1 MITPSDHRHQQG
13 SRDMPGTKTITR
25 LAAAAIALTSAA
37 GLGAAATGEANAVTR
52 EYPLSNCIG
61 LSPNVVDVPFLA
73 RRTIVS
79 TYAGNA
85 YIATDFTSYFPG
97 GYQSSA
103 RLDWHNLATGKRGSK
118 VSNVRVNPPYQGV
131 HYFVIPVSQIGR
143 GRVNV
148 TFGAVNRNALW
159 SIPST
164 SCSGS
169 VVIP

>member
-1 MITPSDHRHQQG
+1 MPS
-13 SRDMPGTKTITR
+13 TKTITR

-37 GLGAAATGEANAVTR
+37 GLGVAATGDANAVSR
-52 EYPLSNCIG
+52 EYPLSTCVG

-85 YIATDFTSYFPG
+85 YVAADFTSYFPG

-131 HYFVIPVSQIGR
+131 HYFVIPVNQIGK

-148 TFGAVNRNALW
+148 TFSAVNRNALW
-159 SIPST
+159 SVPST

-169 VVIP
+169 IVIP